1 MAEWITV
8 VRDVGGLAVALA
20 ALALLRVELHA
31 MRRALESLAEELR
44 RRP

>member
-1 MAEWITV
+1 MGDWV
-8 VRDVGGLAVALA
+8 SFVRDVGGMGVALA

-31 MRRALESLAEELR
+31 MRRAIEALADELR